1 MLLVVKTVLGKNA
14 VLLVNLVE
22 MFNEKNTKI
31 ESQSALIFK
40 S

>member
-22 MFNEKNTKI
+22 MFNEKNTKN
-31 ESQSALIFK
+31 
-40 S
+40 